1 MNPVSSS
8 LPTLSP
14 EAHSSPEAS
23 GGDATPR
30 LQEIGPD
37 NTNQRPLA
45 ERRPVSVPRLNIG
58 LPVTPASQYEQ
69 SDNSP
74 CYALT
79 TGCVHNPGYLTATA
93 AQALKSAHPES
104 FGSFPDYPSHGD
116 DWHVLMRARGEGQD
130 FARQDIIARFIFQA
144 KVRGGLDE
152 VLTEPDSGW
161 YATEIPVGVRR
172 TGSVQILT
180 VPEAGEYVSPY
191 RDEYLAKKEN
201 ERLQVEVEM
210 LREQFDKSV
219 TLLNL
224 LHKTVNDPRK
234 TAEEAV
240 GMLQRVLRS
249 ATNQGANNAVTYES
263 LIRVYGQLSGGH
275 GLRAE
280 ASLEPF
286 VRESRS

>member
-1 MNPVSSS
+1 M
-8 LPTLSP
+8 
-14 EAHSSPEAS
+14 
-23 GGDATPR
+23 
-30 LQEIGPD
+30 
-37 NTNQRPLA
+37 
-45 ERRPVSVPRLNIG
+45 
-58 LPVTPASQYEQ
+58 TPASQYER

-74 CYALT
+74 CYALA

-93 AQALKSAHPES
+93 AQALKSTHPDS
-104 FGSFPDYPSHGD
+104 FGSFPDYPSEGD
-116 DWHVLMRARGEGQD
+116 VWHHLMRARGEGQD
-130 FARQDIIARFIFQA
+130 FARQDIIASYIFQA
-144 KVRGGLDE
+144 MVRGDKDE
-152 VLTEPDSGW
+152 VLTEPGSGW
-161 YATEIPVGVRR
+161 YATEIPAGARR
-172 TGSVQILT
+172 TNCVRILT

-210 LREQFDKSV
+210 LREQFDQSV

-240 GMLQRVLRS
+240 VMLQRVLRS
-249 ATNQGANNAVTYES
+249 ATNQGANNAVTYEH
-263 LIRVYGQLSGGH
+263 LIRVYGQLSGEH